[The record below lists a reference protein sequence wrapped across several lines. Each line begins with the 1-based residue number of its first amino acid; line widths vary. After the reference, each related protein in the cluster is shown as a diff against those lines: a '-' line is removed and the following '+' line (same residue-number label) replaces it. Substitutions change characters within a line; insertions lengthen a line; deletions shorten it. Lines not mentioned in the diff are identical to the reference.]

1 MAHRNG
7 AATRKFNRLTQRLNS
22 ARQAIIVAKMER
34 QLTVE
39 EHLALDALQAYMSA
53 ATAAPG
59 YGLLKMAER
68 LAEMD
73 RVSAKINRLLRLA
86 RLRREGGRCT

>member
-1 MAHRNG
+1 MSG
-7 AATRKFNRLTQRLNS
+7 AVTRKFNRLTQRLNN
-22 ARQAIIVAKMER
+22 ARHLLIHAEHER
-34 QLTVE
+34 ALTDE
-39 EHLALDALQAYMSA
+39 EKVCLDALQAYMSA